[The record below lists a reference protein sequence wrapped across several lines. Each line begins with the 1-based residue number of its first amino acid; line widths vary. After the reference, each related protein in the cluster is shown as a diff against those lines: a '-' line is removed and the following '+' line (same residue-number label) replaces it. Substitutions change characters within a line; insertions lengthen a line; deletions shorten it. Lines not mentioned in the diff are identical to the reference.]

1 MHKRLANRL
10 FNRTGAYCTLALAAL
25 VVGLEPLLV
34 QSLGSS
40 APGWSHWLCSAHS
53 VASGSHVGGASAG
66 WLGGG
71 WLGGAAHTTLAV
83 LAVHWPHFLPIVLA
97 LGTLVYL
104 WRADAAWRAEA
115 PGPRSARTSR
125 TLSG

>member
-1 MHKRLANRL
+1 MHARFR
-10 FNRTGAYCTLALAAL
+10 FPNRTATHCALALAAL
-25 VVGLEPLLV
+25 ALVLEPLLV
-34 QSLGSS
+34 RSLGSS

-53 VASGSHVGGASAG
+53 AAGGSHAT
-66 WLGGG
+66 GGG
-71 WLGGAAHTTLAV
+71 WLGDALHTTLAV

-115 PGPRSARTSR
+115 S
-125 TLSG
+125 